1 MGGLARHG
9 KQNRLGHMTEELQ
22 KKKKNLKDQKK
33 TKARS
38 PEPVGMNPNLSR
50 WLGMVGKGLV
60 EESWGII
67 STSES
72 IWFQLIKGKQPHL
85 PLKYEKYKL

>member
-1 MGGLARHG
+1 
-9 KQNRLGHMTEELQ
+9 MTEELQ
-22 KKKKNLKDQKK
+22 KKKKKFKRPKENKSQK
-33 TKARS
+33 S